1 MTKLT
6 SRDLIGALIDLE
18 EEKEWLEMQFDPD
31 NDTHDVHGAIVKVDA
46 NIQQIRGEIGRK
58 IDSIDYFVVEMN
70 RQSSVI
76 DSEISVM
83 NDEIKRLRAKKNAIK
98 RSNEYLN
105 KTIIPMII
113 ETAGNDG
120 VFKTDTTRYS
130 MYETWGPLEVTDE
143 GMIPDEYKRAK
154 IEVDKKGARKAVIEA
169 TENNLGIAGFSIEKV
184 KRVRRS

>member
-1 MTKLT
+1 
-6 SRDLIGALIDLE
+6 
-18 EEKEWLEMQFDPD
+18 
-31 NDTHDVHGAIVKVDA
+31 
-46 NIQQIRGEIGRK
+46 
-58 IDSIDYFVVEMN
+58 MN

-98 RSNEYLN
+98 RSNDYLN